1 MSNLYKLVTE
11 SLKSGRLKLIGCCLW
26 IEKARSIEKFAFEVD
41 LITAPLKRVDIKPAL
56 ESFPGVRED
65 EIFRPIGPVDILI
78 GIQSAAIHP
87 TTIEVDGNLRLL
99 KTIFSMGKLVDG
111 YSDSIHSKPVFMEKE
126 SFA

>member
-1 MSNLYKLVTE
+1 MLLVDRE
-11 SLKSGRLKLIGCCLW
+11 GKKHRI
-26 IEKARSIEKFAFEVD
+26 FAFEVD

-87 TTIEVDGNLRLL
+87 TTIEVSGNLRLL
-99 KTIFSMGKLVDG
+99 KTIFGTGKLVNG
-111 YSDSIHSKPVFMEKE
+111 NSDSIHSEPVFMDKE
-126 SFA
+126 SFALGQGTVYKCVIV